1 MLTPNASIISHFAS
15 IPDPRL
21 NRRKRH
27 QLGDIFFIAL
37 CGVMCGADDWVA
49 IEAFGK
55 IKLAWFTEVLGL
67 KHGIPSHDTFGD
79 VFGMID
85 TQLFSECFSRWVAD
99 LVVLS
104 GGEIIAIDGKCL
116 RRSVDK
122 ANGKAAI
129 HMVSAWACKNQLVL
143 AQQKVDDKSNEITA
157 IPNLLMQLNIQ
168 GAVVT
173 LDAMGCQTKVAQQI
187 IEKGGDY
194 LLSLK
199 GNQGNLH
206 QDVKLFFETES
217 SRPAIGSEAF
227 EGGHGRIESRAVRAS
242 AEIDWL
248 KARHPDWVGLKSIV
262 AVTAKRQF
270 KGKGEAKVTE
280 ETRYFIS
287 SLDATDPPRLGHI
300 VRAHWGIENQLHWVL
315 DCAFDE
321 DTRRNREG
329 NSAANMAIIRHIAL
343 NLVRAEKTAKVG
355 MHTKRKMA
363 GWSDDYLL
371 QLLTGQAQSAEMLS

>member
-1 MLTPNASIISHFAS
+1 MLKPSASIISHFAN

-37 CGVMCGADDWVA
+37 CGVICGADDWVA
-49 IEAFGK
+49 IETFGK
-55 IKLAWFTEVLGL
+55 LKQAWFTDVLGL

-99 LVVLS
+99 LVALS

-157 IPNLLMQLNIQ
+157 IPKLLTQLNIT

-187 IEKGGDY
+187 IAQGGDY
-194 LLSLK
+194 MLSLK
-199 GNQGNLH
+199 GNQGRLH
-206 QDVKLFFETES
+206 QDVKLFFEAEN
-217 SRPAIGSEAF
+217 SRPATGHEAF
-227 EGGHGRIESRAVRAS
+227 DGGHGRIESRAVRAS
-242 AEIDWL
+242 AKIDWL
-248 KARHPDWVGLKSIV
+248 KAQHPDWAGLKSIV

-270 KGKGEAKVTE
+270 KGKGESKITE

-287 SLDATDPPRLGHI
+287 SLDATDPQRLGQI

-321 DTRRNREG
+321 DVRRNREG
-329 NSAANMAIIRHIAL
+329 NSAANMAIIRHMAL
-343 NLVRAEKTAKVG
+343 NLVRSEKTIKVG
-355 MHTKRKMA
+355 ISTKRKMA

-371 QLLTGQAQSAEMLS
+371 QLLTGQAKAAGVLS